1 MQLDR
6 TAPAVARLES
16 EAHFEDCWRARELGR
31 DKDGR
36 LVMLDH
42 VGGIN
47 FDGIHKLSHD
57 DILRNYAHRFERI
70 RRRKLALARE
80 IGVDAYYHTTVVDL
94 KGLGLGHVRR
104 ENREIIKAAFKFSS
118 VCYPESV
125 HRIYL
130 INAPAVFQIAWR
142 GVQKWVDPITA
153 KKIQVLGKD
162 YEAKFKE
169 LLPGVD
175 VPESSRFEADPHD
188 C

>member
-1 MQLDR
+1 MRSLTHLYLLKR
-6 TAPAVARLES
+6 AKRLLAPLLLG
-16 EAHFEDCWRARELGR
+16 LGR
-31 DKDGR
+31 RHLARPDLRRHFRRRRRLGR
-36 LVMLDH
+36 L
-42 VGGIN
+42 
-47 FDGIHKLSHD
+47 KLGD
-57 DILRNYAHRFERI
+57 AAEDF
-70 RRRKLALARE
+70 ARE

-175 VPESSRFEADPHD
+175 VPESSRWEADPHD